1 MSRLIILLRGL
12 FRHFG
17 RALLAITLVVS
28 GTTLMIITHEH
39 NADTSTQA
47 TANDGWGSEALSMA
61 YDGISA
67 TIIPLANACGVGS
80 SSCYKCH
87 NGKRAGAPNMDSTKA
102 PWHSAGAPNM
112 DSTKAPWHKE
122 HAKVN
127 KSCAGC
133 HKGNPRLMREKMAH
147 NRMIS
152 DPRDEIQ
159 KACSTCHK
167 GDDLE
172 TLNKPYISLR
182 GK

>member
-1 MSRLIILLRGL
+1 MSRFIILLRGL

-17 RALLAITLVVS
+17 RALLAITLVIS
-28 GTTLMIITHEH
+28 ATTLLIISQER
-39 NADTSTQA
+39 NNDSSLQ
-47 TANDGWGSEALSMA
+47 TAGHDGWGSEALSMA
-61 YDGISA
+61 YDGISSS
-67 TIIPLANACGVGS
+67 IIPLANACGVGS

-87 NGKRAGAPNMDSTKA
+87 NGKR
-102 PWHSAGAPNM
+102 AGAPNM